1 MKRNLLF
8 CGVAALA
15 FASCTQN
22 EVLNVNENRAIGFD
36 AFVGKATKAGE
47 VVQAS
52 FSKFAVYGSYTTDNS
67 NWTPVYQNVTV
78 NGTNNS
84 NWTPEKQAYWQSGA
98 DYSFCAYSN
107 GNDVLADNKVT
118 FDAATTKLSFT
129 NYEAG
134 ENDLVVASNST
145 IRSVNPSSQGEV
157 QLSFKHMLSKVKFT
171 FKTDASD
178 NYTMKVNSLKISNA
192 IKTGSCDYTNGTIGD
207 WTGSADGEYIYTVTG
222 LTDFAATSGAPFETV
237 MYLIP
242 QANASLE
249 ATISVNVTDGGAL
262 DKTKTFNVPLK
273 YTPATVDGKGT
284 ADKWTEGYVYNYI
297 ATINPDDV
305 TDEVNEITFTTEVG
319 TWTESNDQNWP
330 AN

>member
-1 MKRNLLF
+1 MKKSLLF

-22 EVLNVNENRAIGFD
+22 EVLDVNENRAIGFD
-36 AFVGKATKAGE
+36 AFVGKPTRTGE

-52 FSKFAVYGSYTTDNS
+52 FSKFAVYGSYTTDNLS
-67 NWTPVYQNVTV
+67 WTPVYQNVTV

-98 DYSFCAYSN
+98 NYSFCAYSN
-107 GNDVLADNKVT
+107 GNDVLADDKVA

-145 IRSVNPSSQGEV
+145 IKNVNPSNQSAV
-157 QLSFKHMLSKVKFT
+157 DLSFKHILSKVKFT

-178 NYTMKVNSLKISNA
+178 NYTMKVNSLKISGA
-192 IKTGSCDYTNGTIGD
+192 IKTGSCDYINGTIGN
-207 WTGSADGEYIYTVTG
+207 WNGTTDGEYNYTVTG
-222 LTDFAATSGAPFETV
+222 LTDFAATSEAPFETV

-242 QANASLE
+242 QHNTSLQ
-249 ATISVNVTDGGAL
+249 ATISVTVTDGGAL
-262 DKTKTFNVPLK
+262 NEEKTFNVPLK
-273 YTPATVDGKGT
+273 YTPAAEDGKGT
-284 ADKWTEGYVYNYI
+284 ANKWTEGYVYNYI
-297 ATINPDDV
+297 AIINPDDITSDV
-305 TDEVNEITFTTEVG
+305 KEIEFTTSVD
-319 TWTESNDQNWP
+319 TWTESNDQNWS

>member
-22 EVLNVNENRAIGFD
+22 EVLDVNENRAIGFES
-36 AFVGKATKAGE
+36 FVGKPTRAGE
-47 VVQAS
+47 VEQAS

-107 GNDVLADNKVT
+107 GNDILEVGKVT

-145 IRSVNPSSQGEV
+145 ITNVVPSSQGAV
-157 QLSFKHMLSKVKFT
+157 DLSFKHMLSKVKFT

-207 WTGSADGEYIYTVTG
+207 WTGIADGEYIYTVTG

-242 QANASLE
+242 QANTSLE
-249 ATISVNVTDGGAL
+249 ATISVTVTDGGAL
-262 DKTKTFNVPLK
+262 NETKTFNVPLK
-273 YTPATVDGKGT
+273 YTPATEGGKGK
-284 ADKWTEGYVYNYI
+284 ANEWTEGYVYNYI
-297 ATINPDDV
+297 ATINPDDI
-305 TDEVNEITFTTEVG
+305 TNEVNEITFTTSVD
-319 TWTESNDQNWP
+319 TWTESNDQNWS

>member
-1 MKRNLLF
+1 MKKSLLF

-22 EVLNVNENRAIGFD
+22 EVLDVNENRAIGFD
-36 AFVGKATKAGE
+36 AFVGKPTRTGE
-47 VVQAS
+47 VQQAS
-52 FSKFAVYGSYTTDNS
+52 FSKFAVYGSYTTDNAS
-67 NWTPVYQNVTV
+67 WIPVYENVTV

-98 DYSFCAYSN
+98 SYSFCAYSN
-107 GNDVLADNKVT
+107 GNDILEVGKVT
-118 FDAATTKLSFT
+118 FDAAMTKLSFT

-145 IRSVNPSSQGEV
+145 ITNVAPSTQGAVN
-157 QLSFKHMLSKVKFT
+157 LSFKHMLSKVKFT

-178 NYTMKVNSLKISNA
+178 NYTMKVNSLRISNA
-192 IKTGSCDYTNGTIGD
+192 IKTGSCDYTDGTIGD
-207 WTGSADGEYIYTVTG
+207 WSSNANGEYNYTVTD

-242 QANASLE
+242 QANTSLQ
-249 ATISVNVTDGGAL
+249 ATISVTVKDGGAL
-262 DKTKTFNVPLK
+262 DKTRTFNVPLK
-273 YTPATVDGKGT
+273 YTPATEGGKGT
-284 ADKWTEGYVYNYI
+284 ADEWTEGYVYNYI

-305 TDEVNEITFTTEVG
+305 TDEVKEITFTTEVG
-319 TWTESNDQNWP
+319 TWTESDDQNWS